1 LSIERQSTEQR
12 FAVLPGDPTID
23 YPLTLPYGYRPG
35 KGVLE
40 PDGEKADIVRQIF
53 SDAVEGHSP
62 EKIAARLA
70 EVKPLPEGLE
80 TWTPELIEQL
90 LRDKTYIGEWSG
102 IGSVTPLVER
112 DQFDDAQKILY
123 APALASHR

>member
-1 LSIERQSTEQR
+1 MTIEHQTTQR

-23 YPLTLPYGYRPG
+23 YPLTLPYGYLPR

-53 SDAVEGHSP
+53 SAAVEGQAP
-62 EKIAARLA
+62 EEIAARLRD
-70 EVKPLPEGLE
+70 EVRPLPEGLE
-80 TWTPELIEQL
+80 AWTPEFIEQL
-90 LRDKTYIGEWSG
+90 LRNETYVGEWSG

-112 DQFDDAQKILY
+112 DQFDAAQKVLF
-123 APALASHR
+123 APALSSGR